1 MKLLFSDKHS
11 KTVKTHEREKQVKN
25 INIQVQIEQEKN
37 CRKYITGKFL
47 VSRTEF

>member
-25 INIQVQIEQEKN
+25 INIRVQIEQEKKLSQIHN
-37 CRKYITGKFL
+37 RKFFSKQN
-47 VSRTEF
+47 